1 MRRWDAAREWRK
13 GKHNNMENEQAAY
26 EQGLD
31 TVPFEDLNKG
41 AEVSQINYPTNELA
55 YAASIEDEGDEN
67 DCEFC
72 DNGKV
77 ENARGFMVP
86 CQECSVD
93 TNNGD

>member
-1 MRRWDAAREWRK
+1 
-13 GKHNNMENEQAAY
+13 METY
-26 EQGLD
+26 EENDGSDLVVEEDKEHLD
-31 TVPFEDLNKG
+31 PS
-41 AEVSQINYPTNELA
+41 VSQINYPTNELA
-55 YAASIEDEGDEN
+55 YAASIEDEGDES